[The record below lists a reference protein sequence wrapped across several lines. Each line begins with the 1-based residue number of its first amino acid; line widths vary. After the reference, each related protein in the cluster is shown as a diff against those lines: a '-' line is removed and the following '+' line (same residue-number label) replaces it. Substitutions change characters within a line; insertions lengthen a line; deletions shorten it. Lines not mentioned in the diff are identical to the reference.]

1 MLRRLELENYRNYAR
16 LELDFPKQA
25 GLIYLIGDN
34 GQGKTNVL
42 EAIYM
47 LALAKSFRLGQDE
60 KLIKWEEEFGRIK
73 GEFGSGDEVESEGGN
88 VGGSERGELHLETFL
103 GKPPQPRRVLK
114 KNNVKV
120 GAAEFIGNVQVV
132 FFHPEDLNLLYL
144 GPELRRRYLDIL
156 NIQVNK
162 GYFRA
167 LRKYNKIRAQR
178 NYLLK
183 AVKIG
188 QAARA
193 DLEIWDQQMA
203 AEAAA
208 IYRERALS
216 LEYLNGKLT
225 GKYREIA
232 QNDDVLGLNYQN
244 SLGLNIDYLVM
255 AGNIEELV
263 MVKMQE
269 NLERDLNSEHSSV
282 GPHRDDFEVNLNG
295 RPIMEHA
302 SRGEFRSILLALKLI
317 EIDFYKERSPQ
328 GNPILLLDDVF
339 SELDHQRQKFL
350 LETVKNYQTIITTT
364 KDSAVINQEKLLAGE
379 FIEIEG
385 GKAKN
390 NS

>member
-1 MLRRLELENYRNYAR
+1 MLKRLELENYRNYR
-16 LELDFPKQA
+16 SLELNFPEEN
-25 GLIYLIGDN
+25 GLVYLIGDN

-60 KLIKWEEEFGRIK
+60 KLIKWEEDFGRIK
-73 GEFGSGDEVESEGGN
+73 GEFSEIRQNQQDVE
-88 VGGSERGELHLETFL
+88 GELNLETFL
-103 GKPPQPRRVLK
+103 GKAPQPKRVLK
-114 KNNVKV
+114 KNDVKV
-120 GAAEFIGNVQVV
+120 GATEFIGNVQVV

-162 GYFRA
+162 AYFRA

-183 AVKIG
+183 AVKTG
-188 QAARA
+188 QAKRA

-203 AEAAA
+203 AEAAV

-216 LEYLNGKLT
+216 LEYLAGKLT

-244 SLGLNIDYLVM
+244 SLGLNIDFLVM
-255 AGNIEELV
+255 AENLEELV
-263 MVKMQE
+263 LGKMHEQ
-269 NLERDLNSEHSSV
+269 LERDLASEHSSV

-317 EIDFYKERSPQ
+317 EIDFYSEKAVG

-364 KDSAVINQEKLLAGE
+364 KDSAVINQEKLLAGK

-385 GKAKN
+385 GEVKN
-390 NS
+390 VR

>member
-1 MLRRLELENYRNYAR
+1 
-16 LELDFPKQA
+16 
-25 GLIYLIGDN
+25 
-34 GQGKTNVL
+34 
-42 EAIYM
+42 
-47 LALAKSFRLGQDE
+47 
-60 KLIKWEEEFGRIK
+60 IKWDEDFGRIK
-73 GEFGSGDEVESEGGN
+73 GDFGAGRGDYPSDGG
-88 VGGSERGELHLETFL
+88 LQLETFL
-103 GKPPQPRRVLK
+103 GKAPQPKRVLK

-162 GYFRA
+162 NYFRA

-178 NYLLK
+178 NSLLK
-183 AVKIG
+183 AVKLG
-188 QAARA
+188 QARRA

-203 AEAAA
+203 AEAAI

-244 SLGLNIDYLVM
+244 SLGLNIDF
-255 AGNIEELV
+255 LV
-263 MVKMQE
+263 MVDNLEELILEKMQMQ
-269 NLERDLNSEHSSV
+269 LERDLASEHSSV
-282 GPHRDDFEVNLNG
+282 GPHRDDFEINLNG

-317 EIDFYKERSPQ
+317 EIEFYSDKTHE

-364 KDSAVINQEKLLAGE
+364 KDSAVINRENLLAGE

-385 GKAKN
+385 GTAKKIG
-390 NS
+390 

>member
-1 MLRRLELENYRNYAR
+1 LEDLRIISMLRKLELENYRNYQNLR
-16 LELDFPKQA
+16 LEFPEKV
-25 GLIYLIGDN
+25 GLVYLIGDN
-34 GQGKTNVL
+34 GQGKTNIL

-60 KLIKWEEEFGRIK
+60 KLIKWDEDFGRIK
-73 GEFGSGDEVESEGGN
+73 GEFGGG
-88 VGGSERGELHLETFL
+88 GEDLALETFL
-103 GKPPQPRRVLK
+103 GKAPQPKRVLK

-162 GYFRA
+162 VYFRA

-178 NYLLK
+178 NFLLK

-188 QAARA
+188 QARRD

-203 AEAAA
+203 AEAAI

-216 LEYLNGKLT
+216 LEYLAGKLT

-232 QNDDVLGLNYQN
+232 QNNDVLGLNYQN
-244 SLGLNIDYLVM
+244 SLGLNIDFLVM
-255 AGNIEELV
+255 AENLEELV
-263 MVKMQE
+263 LKKMNEQ
-269 NLERDLNSEHSSV
+269 LERDLNSEHSSV
-282 GPHRDDFEVNLNG
+282 GPHRDDFEINLNG

-317 EIDFYKERSPQ
+317 EIEFYQEKTHE

-339 SELDHQRQKFL
+339 SELDHQRQKYL

-364 KDSAVINQEKLLAGE
+364 KDSAVINRENLLAGE

-385 GKAKN
+385 GTAKKIG
-390 NS
+390 

>member
-1 MLRRLELENYRNYAR
+1 MLRKLELENYRNYQNLQ
-16 LELDFPKQA
+16 LEFPEKV
-25 GLIYLIGDN
+25 GLVYLIGDN
-34 GQGKTNVL
+34 GQGKTNIL

-60 KLIKWEEEFGRIK
+60 KLIKWDEGFGRIK
-73 GEFGSGDEVESEGGN
+73 GEFSEEMLNQQDG
-88 VGGSERGELHLETFL
+88 RGELHLETFF
-103 GKPPQPRRVLK
+103 GISPQPRRVLK
-114 KNNVKV
+114 KNGGKV

-162 GYFRA
+162 VYFRA

-178 NYLLK
+178 NFLLK

-188 QAARA
+188 QARKA

-203 AEAAA
+203 AEAAI

-216 LEYLNGKLT
+216 LEYLAGKLT

-232 QNDDVLGLNYQN
+232 QNDDILGLNYQN
-244 SLGLNIDYLVM
+244 SLGLNIDFLVL
-255 AGNIEELV
+255 ADNLEELV
-263 MVKMQE
+263 LKKMNEQ
-269 NLERDLNSEHSSV
+269 LERDLASEHSSV
-282 GPHRDDFEVNLNG
+282 GPHRDDFEINLNG

-317 EIDFYKERSPQ
+317 EIEFYQDRTHD

-339 SELDHQRQKFL
+339 SELDHQRQKYL

-364 KDSAVINQEKLLAGE
+364 KDSAVINRENLLAGV

-385 GKAKN
+385 GRIAN
-390 NS
+390 